1 MNEDILFNTLKDIL
15 QNDVQL
21 QVEITKET
29 ALLGEQLIDSL
40 DFMNYVTIIEQK
52 FSISISDDDISSNKL
67 GVIQNMITF
76 IISKTSK

>member
-21 QVEITKET
+21 QIDITKET
-29 ALLGEQLIDSL
+29 ALLSEQLIDSL
-40 DFMNYVTIIEQK
+40 DFMNYVTVIEEK
-52 FSISISDDDISSNKL
+52 FSISISDTDISTYKL
-67 GVIQNMITF
+67 GIIQNMIDF